1 MNNKTIT
8 IIHPSRQRPEMALQT
23 KKNWMQ
29 NAIHKSSIEYIL
41 SIDNN
46 DPTLYDYNW
55 MFSHEYDTKI
65 KYNNNWSAMEAI
77 NVVAPQSIGN
87 LIVVVS
93 DDFDCFEGW
102 DEYLLSHLQGDSD
115 YIVKTSDGY
124 MNSDWLITLPI
135 MDRAYYNRFGYVYHP
150 EYKHMW
156 SDTEMTT
163 VGHMLGKIVD
173 LQNSNA
179 VFKHRHYT
187 INEMQ
192 KDAVN
197 EKNDATWNQGKSL
210 FLERFDKDF
219 DLPAEQIVLRFP
231 KEKFL

>member
-1 MNNKTIT
+1 
-8 IIHPSRQRPEMALQT
+8 
-23 KKNWMQ
+23 
-29 NAIHKSSIEYIL
+29 
-41 SIDNN
+41 
-46 DPTLYDYNW
+46 

-163 VGHMLGKIVD
+163 VGHMLGKIID

-179 VFKHRHYT
+179 VFKHRHYS
-187 INEMQ
+187 INEMH

-210 FLERFDKDF
+210 FLERFDRDF
-219 DLPAEQIVLRFP
+219 DLPAEQIVVRFP

>member
-1 MNNKTIT
+1 
-8 IIHPSRQRPEMALQT
+8 MAFQT
-23 KKNWMQ
+23 KDKWMS
-29 NAIHKSSIEYIL
+29 NALRPSEIEYIL
-41 SIDNN
+41 SVDNDDPQLQDYNTAFKYSADVTIRYNDNN
-46 DPTLYDYNW
+46 
-55 MFSHEYDTKI
+55 
-65 KYNNNWSAMEAI
+65 SAMQAI
-77 NVVAPQSIGN
+77 NVVAPDSRGN

-150 EYKHMW
+150 DYKHMW

-179 VFKHRHYT
+179 VFKHRHYS

-197 EKNDATWNQGKSL
+197 EKAKILVSSDKVAT
-210 FLERFDKDF
+210 
-219 DLPAEQIVLRFP
+219 
-231 KEKFL
+231 

>member
-1 MNNKTIT
+1 
-8 IIHPSRQRPEMALQT
+8 
-23 KKNWMQ
+23 
-29 NAIHKSSIEYIL
+29 
-41 SIDNN
+41 
-46 DPTLYDYNW
+46 
-55 MFSHEYDTKI
+55 
-65 KYNNNWSAMEAI
+65 
-77 NVVAPQSIGN
+77 
-87 LIVVVS
+87 
-93 DDFDCFEGW
+93 
-102 DEYLLSHLQGDSD
+102 
-115 YIVKTSDGY
+115 
-124 MNSDWLITLPI
+124 MNSNWLITLPI
-135 MDRAYYNRFGYVYHP
+135 MDRAYYNRFGYIYHP
-150 EYKHMW
+150 DYKHMW

-210 FLERFDKDF
+210 FLERFDRDF
-219 DLPAEQIVLRFP
+219 DLRAEQIVLRFP

>member
-1 MNNKTIT
+1 MNNKTIS

-163 VGHMLGKIVD
+163 VGHMLGKIID

-179 VFKHRHYT
+179 VFKHRHYS
-187 INEMQ
+187 INEMH

-210 FLERFDKDF
+210 FLERFDRDF
-219 DLPAEQIVLRFP
+219 DLPAEQIVVRFP

>member
-163 VGHMLGKIVD
+163 VGHMLGKIID

-210 FLERFDKDF
+210 FLERFDRDF

>member
-8 IIHPSRQRPEMALQT
+8 IIHPSRSRPTMAMET
-23 KKNWMQ
+23 KNKWMS
-29 NAIHKSSIEYIL
+29 NALRPSEIEYIL
-41 SIDNN
+41 SVDND
-46 DPTLYDYNW
+46 DPQLQDYNTAFKYSGDVR
-55 MFSHEYDTKI
+55 MR
-65 KYNNNWSAMEAI
+65 YNNNNSAMQAI
-77 NVVAPQSIGN
+77 NVVAPISSGN

-102 DEYLLSHLQGDSD
+102 DEYLLSHLQGDTD

-150 EYKHMW
+150 DYKHMW

-179 VFKHRHYT
+179 VFKHRHYS

-210 FLERFDKDF
+210 FLERFDRDF

>member
-8 IIHPSRQRPEMALQT
+8 IIHPSRSRPAMAFQT
-23 KKNWMQ
+23 KNKWMS
-29 NAIHKSSIEYIL
+29 NALRPSEIEYIL
-41 SIDNN
+41 SVDND
-46 DPTLYDYNW
+46 DPQLQDYNTE
-55 MFSHEYDTKI
+55 FKYSADVTI
-65 KYNNNWSAMEAI
+65 KYNNNNSAMQAI
-77 NVVAPQSIGN
+77 NVVAPDSKGN

-124 MNSDWLITLPI
+124 MNSNWLITLPI
-135 MDRAYYNRFGYVYHP
+135 MDRAYYNRFGYIYHP
-150 EYKHMW
+150 DYKHMW

-163 VGHMLGKIVD
+163 VGHMLGKIID

-192 KDAVN
+192 KDAVI

-210 FLERFDKDF
+210 FLERFDRDF
-219 DLPAEQIVLRFP
+219 DLPAEQIVVRFP

>member
-150 EYKHMW
+150 DYKHMW

-163 VGHMLGKIVD
+163 VGHMLGKIID

-210 FLERFDKDF
+210 FLERFDRDF

>member
-1 MNNKTIT
+1 MNNKTIS

-55 MFSHEYDTKI
+55 MFSHEHDTKI
-65 KYNNNWSAMEAI
+65 KYNNNWSAIEAI

-102 DEYLLSHLQGDSD
+102 DEYLLSHLQGDTD

-163 VGHMLGKIVD
+163 VGHMLGKIID

-179 VFKHRHYT
+179 VFKHRHYS

-210 FLERFDKDF
+210 FLERFDRNF
-219 DLPAEQIVLRFP
+219 DLQREQIVTHFP